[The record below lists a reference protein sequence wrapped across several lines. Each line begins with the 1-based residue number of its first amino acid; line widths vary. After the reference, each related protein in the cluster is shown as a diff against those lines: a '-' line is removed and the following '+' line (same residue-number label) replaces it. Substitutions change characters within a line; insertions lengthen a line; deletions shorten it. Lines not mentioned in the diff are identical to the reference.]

1 MDSFYYQN
9 SKNQIVSTVA
19 KQNSLEFTPPKK
31 SFFEEANDSYLN
43 NDSTMLMSQPTLRK
57 NLSHQY
63 GNSTPKIREKSV
75 NQAYEA
81 SIRTP
86 IKKSKRRECT
96 PIDSDEE
103 KIYKRGN
110 GIQTEPMDI
119 SSNMMNFQLL
129 KTNNGFPISNNR
141 LYFEKLSKSK
151 FLQKIEENISS
162 ISCDNSSAENIDIF
176 EKIKG
181 AFLLVSLEV
190 NDKQLLNKIFFKQ
203 IYEDSNLFN
212 KITNLMCY
220 SIFEGFNTKSDY
232 FFKFLVSFRAIFLF
246 SKNFKFKI
254 IYIVRY

>member
-9 SKNQIVSTVA
+9 SKYQINRTVA
-19 KQNSLEFTPPKK
+19 KQNSLEMTPPKK
-31 SFFEEANDSYLN
+31 SNLEEANDSYIN

-57 NLSHQY
+57 NFSHQY
-63 GNSTPKIREKSV
+63 GNSTPKMKQKSL

-81 SIRTP
+81 SILTP

-103 KIYKRGN
+103 KVNKSRMV
-110 GIQTEPMDI
+110 IQQDFKDPF

-129 KTNNGFPISNNR
+129 KTHNGFAISDKN

-151 FLQKIEENISS
+151 FLQKIEENISTGTN
-162 ISCDNSSAENIDIF
+162 NSSTENREIL

-190 NDKQLLNKIFFKQ
+190 TDKQEFYKILFQQ

-212 KITNLMCY
+212 KITNLMCFC
-220 SIFEGFNTKSDY
+220 IFEGFNTKSDY
-232 FFKFLVSFRAIFLF
+232 FFKFLVSFTKYKKKI
-246 SKNFKFKI
+246 NFI
-254 IYIVRY
+254 LN